1 MIDSDQRPYSKRHPL
16 MSLSQI
22 TVRFKGILKL
32 VSFPNSQIY
41 IWPIYWL
48 GHMSVTSL
56 DQRFPNNLVLQTYP
70 VKINSERKNIGF
82 HWTNCPVYKI
92 LGLYKRALFDPWKW
106 GLTKPFKGW
115 PDRKIDSTFIWN
127 YRRSYPSN
135 CCVWFFLLLLVSE
148 ACLDHIFFVF
158 PDRSMIFGM
167 WVHDHKVVCRVP

>member
-92 LGLYKRALFDPWKW
+92 LGLYKRALFDLQFVHNLFWLKLKW
-106 GLTKPFKGW
+106 NARSKLFYCIIYRSSILWWSSMTLTKSQKRFKERKYQYLKYKNKNYSG
-115 PDRKIDSTFIWN
+115 PDT
-127 YRRSYPSN
+127 
-135 CCVWFFLLLLVSE
+135 
-148 ACLDHIFFVF
+148 
-158 PDRSMIFGM
+158 
-167 WVHDHKVVCRVP
+167 